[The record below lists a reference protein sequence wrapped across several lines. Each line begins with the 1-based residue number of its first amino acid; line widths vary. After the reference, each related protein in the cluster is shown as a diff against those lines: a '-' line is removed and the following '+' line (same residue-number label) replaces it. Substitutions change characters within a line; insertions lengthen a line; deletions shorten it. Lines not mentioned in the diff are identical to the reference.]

1 MDIGSEVFERIDA
14 HDRVELVIRKRE
26 LAYLRIHRRDGTL
39 DTGLA
44 ENIRQLFRTHP

>member
-26 LAYLRIHRRDGTL
+26 VAYVRIHRCDRTL

-44 ENIRQLFRTHP
+44 ENSFQLFHTHP